1 MYTVGQD
8 FDPSTPVRSA
18 RTTIDVRA
26 QRRGA
31 DGMRAAIYL
40 PSRVGQI
47 RVAVDV
53 PPGAVRA
60 LCEQYRWL
68 CNVGEEAAVSGV
80 DFLEIVPEVDGAED
94 FVEGL
99 ESLLGPA
106 LGLLGPLLGMG
117 GGGGGGLEGLLGGLL
132 GGGGGKG
139 GGGLGGLGALL
150 GGGGG
155 GGGGDLLQLLASGG
169 LGQGAQLRQLM
180 GLGSPFDRPG
190 GVLGGLG
197 QLGGQTPG
205 APGLGGLLGGL
216 LGPLLG
222 MGGGGGGGGGLFDGL
237 GQLFQQA
244 MRGPQRPQATFER
257 PSAYVTADA
266 PPGGGPAVVSPAAA
280 AGANRPG
287 VVIQGDDEF
296 VEGEEWDECGYDVP
310 PLPGIALQ
318 LGEVLGNEAMRAL
331 PFLIASHVI
340 SDALRETVVNP
351 HRFGVYQPELSRKL
365 RQWLRA
371 SDTLAAA
378 AMGIPAAKEAAYV
391 AAQHPEGESALKV
404 ASSLV
409 EAY

>member
-8 FDPSTPVRSA
+8 FDPSSPVRSA

-26 QRRGA
+26 QRRGE

-132 GGGGGKG
+132 GGGKGG
-139 GGGLGGLGALL
+139 GGGLGGLL
-150 GGGGG
+150 GGG
-155 GGGGDLLQLLASGG
+155 GGGGDLLQMLASGG

-222 MGGGGGGGGGLFDGL
+222 GGGGGGGGGLFDGL

-257 PSAYVTADA
+257 PSGYVTADA

-280 AGANRPG
+280 AAANRPG

-296 VEGEEWDECGYDVP
+296 EGEEWDECGYDVP

-351 HRFGVYQPELSRKL
+351 HRFGVYQPELQRKL
-365 RQWLRA
+365 GQWLRA

>member
-1 MYTVGQD
+1 MFTVGQD

-117 GGGGGGLEGLLGGLL
+117 GGGGGGGLEGLLGGLL
-132 GGGGGKG
+132 GGKG
-139 GGGLGGLGALL
+139 GGGGLGALL
-150 GGGGG
+150 GGG

-244 MRGPQRPQATFER
+244 IGGGRQRKDPGVI
-257 PSAYVTADA
+257 PSQVTVEVPRAGSG
-266 PPGGGPAVVSPAAA
+266 PPGPGGS
-280 AGANRPG
+280 PG

-365 RQWLRA
+365 GQWLRA